1 MDGCRGR
8 NLAAA
13 TAAALLVATSSALAQ
28 MRVDAVPASV
38 LRTTNLAVTAP
49 APDPTVAT
57 AAAGPS
63 AQPALHSEAFVPSTA
78 PPISYSTTV
87 LGSTLQLDLPRYDAS
102 GKYIRPKFYV
112 GKKSDSMRNWMNSAG
127 ISADKCMLPLV
138 RARTHMGGD
147 GDVSGSLWV
156 YARCS
161 FY

>member
-1 MDGCRGR
+1 
-8 NLAAA
+8 
-13 TAAALLVATSSALAQ
+13 

-38 LRTTNLAVTAP
+38 LRPANLAVTAP
-49 APDPTVAT
+49 ASDPTVASK
-57 AAAGPS
+57 AGP
-63 AQPALHSEAFVPSTA
+63 AAVPGPQSESFVTSTTL
-78 PPISYSTTV
+78 PMSYSTTF

-102 GKYIRPKFYV
+102 GKYVRPKFYV
-112 GKKSDSMRNWMNSAG
+112 GKKSDSMRYWMNSAG